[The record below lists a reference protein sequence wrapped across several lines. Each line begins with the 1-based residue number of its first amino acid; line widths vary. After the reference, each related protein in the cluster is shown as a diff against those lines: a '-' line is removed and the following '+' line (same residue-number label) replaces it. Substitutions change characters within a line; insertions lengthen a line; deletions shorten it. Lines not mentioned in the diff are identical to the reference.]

1 MKKYILIISALSAL
15 SIMGCKKTYLDQEVN
30 PNAPS
35 TTTPQFSLAA
45 AENVASTIT
54 TNDYTEYGVW
64 GGYWVNSGNYVP
76 NTELGD
82 LSFSTTDY
90 PGPDCWS
97 DLYGNL
103 SNLNS
108 LQLTTQSNASLADF
122 TAIAM
127 ILKVYDFQQI
137 VDNFNNAP
145 YSQAFQ
151 PSTILFPKYDKGQ
164 DIYNDL
170 VKQLDAAMAL
180 IAKSSAGATSPGTSD
195 IIYGGNM
202 TNWAKFANTMKLK
215 LAIRQSGLS
224 TNAAQSAL
232 AATASVGYL
241 DATNGASAQ
250 PGYSNT
256 AGKES
261 PFYGTFGNDATG
273 NATFQYLYYRANQVD
288 TGIMH
293 NLNDPRAPYFYGLVP
308 KSATNSALVVQGIIF
323 GNRTNL
329 SNSFSSPIGPG
340 LLQSPSQPNPV
351 FSSAEALF
359 LQAEAAA
366 RGWISGNPSTLY
378 LAGIKAS
385 FTALGAPGYAT
396 YVAQSTVAYPTG
408 GSIDQQVK
416 AIITQKYISLN
427 GFFNNEAY
435 AEFRRTG
442 YPVLPENPA
451 SADGAA
457 ASQTL
462 PVRLPYPASELT
474 NNGVNLAAEGNIDP
488 FTSKIFWD
496 TK

>member
-15 SIMGCKKTYLDQEVN
+15 SLAGCKKTYLDQEIN

-35 TTTPQFSLAA
+35 TTTPQFTLSA
-45 AENVASTIT
+45 AENVASAIT
-54 TNDYTEYGVW
+54 TNDYPEYGVW
-64 GGYWVNSGNYVP
+64 AGYWVNSGNYVP
-76 NTELGD
+76 NTELAQF
-82 LSFSTTDY
+82 SFSTTDY

-103 SNLNS
+103 SNFNS
-108 LQLTTQSNASLADF
+108 LQTTTQSNASLADF

-127 ILKVYDFQQI
+127 IMKVYDFQQL
-137 VDNFNNAP
+137 VDNFNDVI

-164 DIYNDL
+164 DVYNDL

-215 LAIRQSGLS
+215 LAIRQSNLS
-224 TNAAQSAL
+224 TNAAQADL
-232 AATASVGYL
+232 AATASVGYI
-241 DATNGASAQ
+241 DATNEADAQ

-261 PFYGTFGNDATG
+261 PFYGTYGFDQTG
-273 NATFQYLYYRANQVD
+273 NTTFQYLYYRANQVD

-293 NLNDPRAPYFYGLVP
+293 NLNDPRAPYYYTLAP
-308 KSATNSALVVQGIIF
+308 TSATNAALIVK
-323 GNRTNL
+323 GNQLGNKANV
-329 SNSFSSPIGPG
+329 SNTFSSAIGAG
-340 LLQSPSQPNPV
+340 LLKSPGQPNPV
-351 FSSAEALF
+351 LSSYESLF
-359 LQAEAAA
+359 LQAEAVT
-366 RGWISGNPSTLY
+366 RGWITGNAATLY
-378 LAGIKAS
+378 AAGIQAS
-385 FTALGAPGYAT
+385 FTAVGAPGYAT
-396 YVAQSTVAYPTG
+396 YITQPSVAFPT
-408 GSIDQQVK
+408 SSADQIK

-442 YPVLPENPA
+442 YPVLPQNPA

-457 ASQTL
+457 VSQTL

-474 NNGVNLAAEGNIDP
+474 NNGVSLAAEGTINV